1 MSRLTTLRRNER
13 GAAAIEF
20 AIAVPIL
27 ILMIYG
33 IFRLG
38 LLFQANAGMQH
49 ALGEGARYATI
60 YPTPTNTQIQTK
72 MNARSAEAR
81 EVGLSLFEKSS
92 DRFLHFGRFEP
103 FAEMRVLEFE
113 ALEHFL
119 GAAVAN
125 QLLGQAQRLGGL
137 GQQSG
142 DGSGQCFVELALA
155 NDVAD

>member
-1 MSRLTTLRRNER
+1 MSRLTTFRRNEQ

-72 MNARSAEAR
+72 MNAR
-81 EVGLSLFEKSS
+81 LF
-92 DRFLHFGRFEP
+92 
-103 FAEMRVLEFE
+103 
-113 ALEHFL
+113 
-119 GAAVAN
+119 
-125 QLLGQAQRLGGL
+125 
-137 GQQSG
+137 
-142 DGSGQCFVELALA
+142 GSGYGSFT
-155 NDVAD
+155 VAAPVTGAGYKTLTVTYTTPMDFLLVPGPTVTITRTKKVYVAI